1 MAKKYYG
8 RIGFVKYEEHTPGD
22 WRTNITEKYYRGDVL
37 QNRANVNPTENVNDD
52 LRLSNKISIVCDS
65 FAIDNSQWI
74 KYVEYLGAM
83 WNVSSIEIQRPRI
96 NLTIGGVYN
105 GQQA

>member
-8 RIGFVKYEEHTPGD
+8 RIGFVKYAEHTPGD
-22 WRTNITEKYYRGDVL
+22 WRTSITEKYYRGDVL